1 MIYQLSVRIA
11 GDEFAGTL
19 GFGIVEHLFGS
30 SLFLDNSVIH
40 EDYPVR
46 RLACEAHFMRDDN
59 HRHLFG
65 GKVFYDLE
73 NLSGELGVESARRL
87 VEEQNLRFES
97 HCAGYR
103 HALLLAA
110 GKLAGIVVH
119 LLAESDLA
127 KQSFA
132 VFIYLGEDSL
142 AVLLEIRAA
151 LCMDFCGESDI
162 FKRRILREQIE
173 GLEHESYLELILAL
187 LLSGELIGITAVK
200 NNAAVN
206 VIEPLSAVSSILMQR
221 SRVVFPLPD
230 EPIIARTFFS
240 SSEKLMPL
248 RTSASPKD
256 F

>member
-1 MIYQLSVRIA
+1 
-11 GDEFAGTL
+11 
-19 GFGIVEHLFGS
+19 
-30 SLFLDNSVIH
+30 
-40 EDYPVR
+40 
-46 RLACEAHFMRDDN
+46 MRDDN

-73 NLSGELGVESARRL
+73 NLSGELRVECARRL

-103 HALLLAA
+103 HALLLTA
-110 GKLAGIVVH
+110 GKLAGIVIH

-127 KQSFA
+127 KQSLA

-162 FKRRILREQIE
+162 LKRRILREQIE

-187 LLSGELIGITAVK
+187 LLSGELIGIAAVK

-206 VIEPLSAVSSILMQR
+206 GYRAAVRSFEHIDAAQQSCFSA
-221 SRVVFPLPD
+221 
-230 EPIIARTFFS
+230 A
-240 SSEKLMPL
+240 
-248 RTSASPKD
+248 
-256 F
+256 

>member
-1 MIYQLSVRIA
+1 
-11 GDEFAGTL
+11 
-19 GFGIVEHLFGS
+19 
-30 SLFLDNSVIH
+30 
-40 EDYPVR
+40 
-46 RLACEAHFMRDDN
+46 MRDDN

-73 NLSGELGVESARRL
+73 NFSGELGVECARRL
-87 VEEQNLRFES
+87 VEKQNLRLES

-103 HALLLAA
+103 HALLLTA

-127 KQSFA
+127 KQGFT

-206 VIEPLSAVSSILMQR
+206 GYRAAVRSFKHIDAAQQGCFSA
-221 SRVVFPLPD
+221 
-230 EPIIARTFFS
+230 AR
-240 SSEKLMPL
+240 
-248 RTSASPKD
+248 
-256 F
+256 

>member
-151 LCMDFCGESDI
+151 LCMDFAARVT
-162 FKRRILREQIE
+162 FQAP
-173 GLEHESYLELILAL
+173 Y
-187 LLSGELIGITAVK
+187 TAGT
-200 NNAAVN
+200 
-206 VIEPLSAVSSILMQR
+206 
-221 SRVVFPLPD
+221 D
-230 EPIIARTFFS
+230 
-240 SSEKLMPL
+240 
-248 RTSASPKD
+248 
-256 F
+256 